1 MYFIGFT
8 ILKSAENGKV
18 TLSNIIILLIERKY
32 KKFAFIIKSI
42 CLRENDENY
51 FFLFFFYFLIIFLF
65 FVRKK
70 DKKKCILTNKQRLL

>member
-1 MYFIGFT
+1 LYFIGFT

-51 FFLFFFYFLIIFLF
+51 FFLFFLF
-65 FVRKK
+65 FGNFFIF
-70 DKKKCILTNKQRLL
+70 C

>member
-42 CLRENDENY
+42 CLRENDENFY
-51 FFLFFFYFLIIFLF
+51 FLFFGNFLI

-70 DKKKCILTNKQRLL
+70 DKKKCIITNKQRLL